1 MKIEYETLREK
12 NIPELEDEIINLKN
26 ELLQLRQ
33 KKVSSTVEPDEIKIA
48 RKNVARALRVRHE
61 KMLEEAVKEYSN
73 KPLHKIPKK
82 LRPRMTRNERR
93 ALTKKQ
99 INRKV
104 PKVWRRELKN
114 PKIFFAYSE

>member
-61 KMLEEAVKEYSN
+61 KMLEEAVKE
-73 KPLHKIPKK
+73 
-82 LRPRMTRNERR
+82 NERR